1 MKSSTSENELEGE
14 RKTMKTRISR
24 RHFLATAGAA
34 VAGAYGLENLFAGEP
49 AKENIHLGMMLQ
61 GTSTDDLLKQAANIA
76 AVGFDT
82 VQLTI
87 FFEPSADDLKKLA
100 ETLNKLGLRVAAFGT
115 YFNPF
120 RPDDTSFFM
129 HSNLRTMK
137 LLAEHSGL
145 FGCRQF
151 VTWSGS
157 YAPTLGGADPRNHTP
172 EAVAKLQRAVR
183 EIVMPVLEPIAGRL
197 ALEPSYRHVLGSPE
211 LGQEIFAP
219 FPADKVGF
227 VMDPPN
233 LISPELYPK
242 RDEEMLR
249 LFRVLGDRVHLVH
262 LKDMRL
268 DSKNNRVSPGPG
280 DGEMNYPL
288 FISELRKLKRPLTGI
303 IEHIKAEPKVMSK
316 AKAWVEA
323 RLRQI

>member
-1 MKSSTSENELEGE
+1 MNAK
-14 RKTMKTRISR
+14 ISR
-24 RHFLATAGAA
+24 RHFLATTEA
-34 VAGAYGLENLFAGEP
+34 VAAFASGLTNLVAGESGR
-49 AKENIHLGMMLQ
+49 KDIHLGMMLQ
-61 GTSTDDLLKQAANIA
+61 GDSTDDLLRQAGNIA

-82 VQLTI
+82 VQVTF

-100 ETLNKLGLRVAAFGT
+100 ETLHKLGLQVAAFGT

-137 LLAEHSGL
+137 LLVKHSEL

-151 VTWSGS
+151 VSWSGS
-157 YAPTLGGADPRNHTP
+157 YAPTFSGVDPRNHTP
-172 EAVAKLQRAVR
+172 EAVTKLQRAVR
-183 EIVMPVLEPIAGRL
+183 DIVLPILEPITGRV
-197 ALEPSYRHVLGSPE
+197 AFEPFCRHVLGSPE
-211 LGQEIFAP
+211 LGKKIFAP
-219 FPADKVGF
+219 FPADRVGF

-233 LISPELYPK
+233 FISPELYPK

-249 LFRVLGDRVHLVH
+249 LFQVLGDRIHFVHF
-262 LKDMRL
+262 KDIKL
-268 DSKNNRVSPGPG
+268 DSNKNRVTPGPG
-280 DGEMNYPL
+280 DGDMNYPL

-303 IEHIKAEPKVMSK
+303 IEHIKAEPEVMSR

-323 RLRQI
+323 RLRQIAPLPSRFDR